1 MWYLKLLA
9 QAGVMQEASEFSSE
23 GEGQAQVGEANEES
37 SLPPEDQGQK
47 AASKNQGWEFSDEV
61 QDAMSYDPFA
71 PKDEGEDDEQGA
83 QKSDEEQEG
92 AEDTEGKQGEK
103 GEKEEGAQKEGAGD
117 AELKEQLKQAQTVID
132 QYKTLFEQ
140 QQQQQQQETEGK
152 KEEKDPGKEIPNYP
166 VFNIP
171 DPIKEMLFS
180 DDPNKL
186 TQGLGMMLQGVAQ
199 VTHMRVRQEMEER
212 FKNFADNE
220 VPAKQRQ
227 LTEEEKAKDTQKQIR
242 KDWVE
247 NYPDL
252 AGEELKP
259 LVAQVATMVSQEMNA
274 KEWNEDL
281 HKAIAARVRKILG
294 RSSELPEKKKEEAP
308 KKKVPFSSA
317 GTNRQGA
324 PSKVNPQLAD
334 ISDTLGL

>member
-9 QAGVMQEASEFSSE
+9 QAGVMQEASEFGSDGGGQG
-23 GEGQAQVGEANEES
+23 GEGGEDN

-47 AASKNQGWEFSDEV
+47 AASKNRGWDFSDEV

-92 AEDTEGKQGEK
+92 AENTEGKQGEE
-103 GEKEEGAQKEGAGD
+103 GEKEEGAQKEGTGD
-117 AELKEQLKQAQTVID
+117 DELKEQLKQAQTVID

-140 QQQQQQQETEGK
+140 QQQQAQTQQAEGEGK
-152 KEEKDPGKEIPNYP
+152 KEEDKGKEIPNYP

-294 RSSELPEKKKEEAP
+294 RSNELPEKKEEAP